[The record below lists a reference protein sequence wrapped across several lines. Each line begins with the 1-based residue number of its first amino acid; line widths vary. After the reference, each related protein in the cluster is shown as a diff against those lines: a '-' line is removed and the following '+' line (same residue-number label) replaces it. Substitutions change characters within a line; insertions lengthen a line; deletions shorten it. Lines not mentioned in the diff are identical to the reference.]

1 LHSPVKILWYCAK
14 NPGHSWGF
22 GGNGVA
28 SLGSKTNILR
38 GVGVG
43 GESVLNK
50 ISIIEPNKR
59 KYSYN
64 CDFLEFNFS

>member
-1 LHSPVKILWYCAK
+1 LHSPIKILWYCVK

-22 GGNGVA
+22 GRNGVA
-28 SLGSKTNILR
+28 SLSSKTIILNKTKKLF
-38 GVGVG
+38 
-43 GESVLNK
+43 SVLNQ